1 MTLRGVTKLLLVVL
15 ALAILFWPGIQYHW
29 EIAHNRYFVPFDA
42 AHVIPPFFK
51 FDRGDPVATNY
62 VKDYYLNALSPLL
75 YKGSIWLGGQFA
87 DVRHFKLAMVYLAYA
102 VFIAILGRLGW
113 LLGGAALSFAVMAF
127 TITAWIYIGL
137 GFLGATPRLYAYP
150 VIALILYAL
159 LRDRPWL
166 LAVTTIV
173 SGMLYPIVATIAGLC
188 LASWL
193 LVKPLSAQGSV
204 ARWRW
209 PRRLATVALTG
220 FLTLAGLLP
229 MWLDSQPYGR
239 RVVAADI
246 AQYPEAGPEG
256 NYRAYDQLPYKLFG
270 NEWAAYF
277 VGPLYSHGDPIA
289 PWFNIHKKLAPAAL
303 LFVFALTSLVIVIVI
318 CAGARV
324 MLKEDFSGSAP
335 RLIGFFVVCLVL
347 HVIAWLGAPHLYI
360 PTRFFMYSLPFLI
373 TLILPWSLYL
383 LLGRVT
389 QLRSSAKLRSLT
401 FLAIIAI
408 YLMAFG
414 GRGNVKF
421 ASSSEHQLP
430 KPIADAIAAL
440 PKDVLIAGW
449 PAATIRNVEYI
460 TRRNVFLTAATHH
473 VLHLTYMNLMRERMN
488 AMFDAYLSVDAAPL
502 IRLRQEFGV
511 THLLVETRD
520 FTDPN
525 HAPEY
530 FAPWRERIA
539 PRLAEIKGK
548 EYLMNPTLH
557 QKAAMFNH
565 DGMILLDLGKLP

>member
-1 MTLRGVTKLLLVVL
+1 
-15 ALAILFWPGIQYHW
+15 
-29 EIAHNRYFVPFDA
+29 
-42 AHVIPPFFK
+42 
-51 FDRGDPVATNY
+51 
-62 VKDYYLNALSPLL
+62 
-75 YKGSIWLGGQFA
+75 
-87 DVRHFKLAMVYLAYA
+87 MVYLAYA

-159 LRDRPWL
+159 LRDRPWF

-246 AQYPEAGPEG
+246 ALYPEAGPEG

-289 PWFNIHKKLAPAAL
+289 PWFNVHKKLAPGAL
-303 LFVFALTSLVIVIVI
+303 LVVFALTGLVIVIVI
-318 CAGARV
+318 CAGVRV
-324 MLKEDFSGSAP
+324 MLKEDFCGSAP

-421 ASSSEHQLP
+421 RVIFRTSTAQ
-430 KPIADAIAAL
+430 A
-440 PKDVLIAGW
+440 
-449 PAATIRNVEYI
+449 N
-460 TRRNVFLTAATHH
+460 RRRH
-473 VLHLTYMNLMRERMN
+473 R
-488 AMFDAYLSVDAAPL
+488 S
-502 IRLRQEFGV
+502 
-511 THLLVETRD
+511 
-520 FTDPN
+520 FTKRRVN
-525 HAPEY
+525 
-530 FAPWRERIA
+530 R
-539 PRLAEIKGK
+539 RLACCKDKKRRIHYPPQRFFDRGD
-548 EYLMNPTLH
+548 TSCAAFDLH
-557 QKAAMFNH
+557 EPDARTDERHVRRLLKRRCRAAH
-565 DGMILLDLGKLP
+565 PLATRVRRHSPVSGDA